1 MLKRRAHLLLAIA
14 QCRAALRGC
23 LLSFYLLCG
32 SACLPFLPFLALLP
46 VAAQA
51 AEVEVTTA
59 HIDVS
64 DEGYRLT
71 TAFAFEL
78 SHGLEEAIN
87 KGIPMLFTTEV
98 ELNRPRWYWF
108 DEKTIRAEQ
117 TVRIAYNLWTRQY
130 TAAINGSLQQ
140 NFHSLEEA
148 MALVLRPR
156 RWLVADKN
164 ALTPGATYNVAVRLK
179 LDINQLPKTFVITS
193 LNNSD
198 WRLSSDW
205 KRFSFKADE
214 K

>member
-1 MLKRRAHLLLAIA
+1 MLNRRAHCLPAIA
-14 QCRAALRGC
+14 QCRVALRGW
-23 LLSFYLLCG
+23 LLSLCLLCG
-32 SACLPFLPFLALLP
+32 PALLPFLAWMP
-46 VAAQA
+46 MTAQA

-59 HIDVS
+59 HIDVNE
-64 DEGYRLT
+64 EGYRLT
-71 TAFAFEL
+71 TAFSFEL

-87 KGIPMLFTTEV
+87 KGIPMIFTTEV
-98 ELNRPRWYWF
+98 ELNRPRWYWL
-108 DEKTIRAEQ
+108 DEKTIRATQ

-140 NFHSLEEA
+140 NFGSLEEA

-164 ALTPGATYNVAVRLK
+164 ALTHGATYNVAVRLK